1 MTSRELIDEIL
12 GLVDELIDNPPA
24 PEGDILPEYVEVFE
38 EGYFEGVS
46 RSLEVIMKYANEK
59 QNETEQQDDPA
70 QPDAEQVTEFIER
83 SGLPF
88 SAWQIRYLTRQL
100 QKRSDGQVY

>member
-46 RSLEVIMKYANEK
+46 RSLKIIAKYANEK
-59 QNETEQQDDPA
+59 QKETEK
-70 QPDAEQVTEFIER
+70 
-83 SGLPF
+83 G
-88 SAWQIRYLTRQL
+88 
-100 QKRSDGQVY
+100 SDG